1 MRASLALPGLSRPG
15 AEMPPRS
22 KVEQLPK
29 AIKQWL
35 DAQLVDG
42 SFAGYEL
49 LEQEVNAR
57 LRDAGATFTIGKSS
71 IHRYGSGFEDKL
83 KSLKLVSE
91 QAKAMID
98 GSPDEEDAVSQA
110 LIRMT
115 QEKLFNVVL
124 DLQVDPEKLNLAS
137 VTRAIA
143 DLSRASITNK
153 KYAVEVKTRAQ
164 TAAEAISQV
173 VKKAGLSG
181 EAIDQIRREILGI
194 AG

>member
-1 MRASLALPGLSRPG
+1 
-15 AEMPPRS
+15 MPPRS
-22 KVEQLPK
+22 KVERLPA

-35 DAQLVDG
+35 DSRLVDG
-42 SFAGYEL
+42 GFAGYDL
-49 LEQEVNAR
+49 LEAEVNQR
-57 LRDAGATFTIGKSS
+57 LGAAGADFKIGKSS
-71 IHRYGSGFEDKL
+71 IHRYGTQFEDRL
-83 KSLKLVSE
+83 KSLKLVSQ

-124 DLQVDPEKLNLAS
+124 DLKVDPDKLNLAG

-143 DLSRASITNK
+143 DLARASISNK
-153 KYAVEVKTRAQ
+153 KYAAEVKTR
-164 TAAEAISQV
+164 TAAAAESVAQV
-173 VKKAGLSG
+173 VKKAGLS
-181 EAIDQIRREILGI
+181 ADAVDQIRREILGI